1 MQSRSKP
8 SKSGKRRPGHG
19 PTHIKS
25 LVSKGTPRKG
35 AGDGG
40 SVLSSADAASTL
52 ENHDIPQLFEVLQSK
67 RADKQASADRLRQTL
82 DEMASNPSLFEPKDL
97 TLVASIYK
105 QRAAEVGKIDNNLNA
120 FQHLYD
126 THIRDLQARVD
137 QRAQALQD
145 IDASLG
151 TLSGEPQLLEYFTRQ
166 QAEMQGLI
174 AQAKQ
179 LLVSSIVENLG
190 PAVYGTPDVAVPI
203 EAP

>member
-1 MQSRSKP
+1 M
-8 SKSGKRRPGHG
+8 
-19 PTHIKS
+19 
-25 LVSKGTPRKG
+25 
-35 AGDGG
+35 
-40 SVLSSADAASTL
+40 
-52 ENHDIPQLFEVLQSK
+52 
-67 RADKQASADRLRQTL
+67 
-82 DEMASNPSLFEPKDL
+82 
-97 TLVASIYK
+97 
-105 QRAAEVGKIDNNLNA
+105 
-120 FQHLYD
+120 YD